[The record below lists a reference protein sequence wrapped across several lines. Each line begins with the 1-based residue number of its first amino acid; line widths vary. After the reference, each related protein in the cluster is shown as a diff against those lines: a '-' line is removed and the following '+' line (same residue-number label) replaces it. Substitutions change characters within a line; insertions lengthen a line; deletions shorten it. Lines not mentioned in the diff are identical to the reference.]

1 MAGPDANYR
10 PQPSPY
16 ARGPAAPLP
25 QDRQVSQLVLMQ
37 PEVEIEPNGQLA
49 NPLAVFTDEYWG
61 FEKMGEF
68 LPVNYLPPALFP
80 HP

>member
-1 MAGPDANYR
+1 
-10 PQPSPY
+10 
-16 ARGPAAPLP
+16 
-25 QDRQVSQLVLMQ
+25 MQ

-68 LPVNYLPPALFP
+68 LPVNYLPPGSLS